1 LNRALTSERK
11 TSTSTF
17 FVYNSKESEKTSVRS
32 TQDTIKCCEIRWA
45 YLPEVGENSHMQHG
59 TRPVLIVSNDMNNKA
74 VNGNVHII
82 PFTTREKK
90 YLPTHS
96 YFKAGQFGL
105 QEDSIL
111 LAECETQ
118 IPSCYIYER
127 IGCIDNL
134 DVLERIVYTMEIQ
147 KGIYGKIL
155 SMRCEKDGVIDGFKS
170 NIRPVCRN

>member
-1 LNRALTSERK
+1 
-11 TSTSTF
+11 
-17 FVYNSKESEKTSVRS
+17 
-32 TQDTIKCCEIRWA
+32 
-45 YLPEVGENSHMQHG
+45 MQYG

-74 VNGNVHII
+74 VNGNVQVI

-118 IPSCYIYER
+118 IPSCYVYER

-155 SMRCEKDGVIDGFKS
+155 RMRCEKDGIIDGFKS
-170 NIRPVCRN
+170 NIRSVRGN